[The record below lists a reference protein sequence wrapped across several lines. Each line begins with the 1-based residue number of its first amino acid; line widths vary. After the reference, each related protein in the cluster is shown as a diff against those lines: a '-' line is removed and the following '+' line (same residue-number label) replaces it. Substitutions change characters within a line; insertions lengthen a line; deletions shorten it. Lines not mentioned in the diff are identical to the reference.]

1 MNRWEL
7 SPQTDAAK
15 RRISSKGH
23 PLALS
28 SQGSSAL
35 LLRVSRSGEPS
46 PGRGQRGTKGLG
58 KDQTVSADKPHP
70 LHSVPLACATT
81 AISRGLGIRVA
92 GAPRRV
98 EAATEEK
105 EAVGVIPSGRGQ
117 WRTKVHTLLSLPV
130 KPCSCN
136 SWKTGFD
143 HDLSLVPALLKTR
156 PGRVRQER
164 DVDGRSVPQTL
175 ASAAIC
181 APYARAVPP
190 PAGPAP
196 TQHHHLPG

>member
-1 MNRWEL
+1 MYHAQTQEIKIRPPIHLAFEQFESGNLPFDLPSTPGFGEGGLNRWEL
-7 SPQTDAAK
+7 SLQTDAAK

-35 LLRVSRSGEPS
+35 LLRVSRSGEQS
-46 PGRGQRGTKGLG
+46 PGRAQRGTKGMG

-81 AISRGLGIRVA
+81 AISRGLGVRVA

-105 EAVGVIPSGRGQ
+105 EAVGVIPAGRGQ
-117 WRTKVHTLLSLPV
+117 LRYARPHTFV
-130 KPCSCN
+130 AARK
-136 SWKTGFD
+136 
-143 HDLSLVPALLKTR
+143 ALL
-156 PGRVRQER
+156 
-164 DVDGRSVPQTL
+164 L
-175 ASAAIC
+175 
-181 APYARAVPP
+181 
-190 PAGPAP
+190 
-196 TQHHHLPG
+196 